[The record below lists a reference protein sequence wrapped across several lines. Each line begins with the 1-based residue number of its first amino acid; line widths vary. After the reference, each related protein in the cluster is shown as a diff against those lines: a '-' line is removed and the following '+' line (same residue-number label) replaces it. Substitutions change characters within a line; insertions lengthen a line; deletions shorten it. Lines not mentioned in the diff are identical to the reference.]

1 MSTSVAY
8 LRKRL
13 ADIGRH
19 DLLSAADR
27 GDISTHAAAE
37 AAGLIRTARSRVTG
51 NGSQNQA
58 RRRHWAVARATGQ
71 APPLPHTESQPDS
84 QPGRLVSPLPRE
96 VADIV
101 RKLVKLDRADLII
114 AVAEFRLTPHEA
126 AEIVDRGTSP
136 KTGERNR
143 SPDEPN
149 GSTDS
154 GCSNEKPQ
162 RGGKATDSN
171 ESVARNQATEKRDG
185 PTWDVNALI
194 G

>member
-19 DLLSAADR
+19 DLLAAADR

-58 RRRHWAVARATGQ
+58 RRRHWAVLRATGQ
-71 APPLPHTESQPDS
+71 APPLPHTEPQPEP
-84 QPGRLVSPLPRE
+84 QPGRPVSPLPGE
-96 VADIV
+96 IADIV
-101 RKLVKLDRADLII
+101 RKLVAANRADLII
-114 AVAEFRLTPHEA
+114 AVAEFRLTPFEA
-126 AEIVDRGTSP
+126 QAIVDRGGPPP
-136 KTGERNR
+136 KRAR
-143 SPDEPN
+143 
-149 GSTDS
+149 
-154 GCSNEKPQ
+154 
-162 RGGKATDSN
+162 KATDSN
-171 ESVARNQATEKRDG
+171 ESTAGNQAVEKRDG
-185 PTWDVNALI
+185 PTWDVKALI